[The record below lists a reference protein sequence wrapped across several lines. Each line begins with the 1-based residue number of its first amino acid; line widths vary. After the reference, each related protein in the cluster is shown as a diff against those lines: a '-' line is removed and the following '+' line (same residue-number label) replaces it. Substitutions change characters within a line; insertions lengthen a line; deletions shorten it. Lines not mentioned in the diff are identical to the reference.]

1 VNHRPDISNRP
12 TAHERRSVAAARANL
27 DVVVAIVAAWLST
40 LVARVLPALTAH
52 AAAAGRSLPRAA
64 SRDRGAVSIE
74 QVLWY
79 AAAAISVAVVAAIIW
94 SQIRST
100 ASTPVNQPSAP

>member
-1 VNHRPDISNRP
+1 VDRFADLHHQRPGPIGG
-12 TAHERRSVAAARANL
+12 AN
-27 DVVVAIVAAWLST
+27 ST
-40 LVARVLPALTAH
+40 
-52 AAAAGRSLPRAA
+52 GSDQ
-64 SRDRGAVSIE
+64 RDRGAVSIE

>member
-1 VNHRPDISNRP
+1 MHDPMLMVSSILAVITRHLGSLATR
-12 TAHERRSVAAARANL
+12 L
-27 DVVVAIVAAWLST
+27 DS
-40 LVARVLPALTAH
+40 
-52 AAAAGRSLPRAA
+52 SDDS

-94 SQIRST
+94 SQIRDT
-100 ASTPVNQPSAP
+100 ASTPVQSPSAP